1 MSISS
6 SSMERTA
13 QAAVALDAKKEA
25 IDALAERGERTLEE
39 AAADKASVRA
49 QIPTKREW
57 RVNMRVLVGSLAAIA
72 LVLAFLRAIPEQGW
86 VVWLFKIPPIPA
98 TVGDIATVLG
108 PLLAVSVA
116 VERLLETAFDAF
128 EQSARAVADVLAA
141 PKEALDWIG
150 REYQTAYEAAKE
162 AAEAMGVDATD
173 AALAK
178 LAGAEDR
185 LAKAEAR
192 VRSWTGAPEYIAW
205 KRALCIWAGL
215 VVGLAVAILGDLG
228 MIRTIGA
235 PAPRLLDM
243 VVTGLVI
250 GAGPGPMHALIGI
263 LQSGKDAANNLA
275 ALAKGKTE
283 ELKAAAE
290 TLKSAAGEGGGS

>member
-1 MSISS
+1 
-6 SSMERTA
+6 MERTA
-13 QAAVALDAKKEA
+13 QMAATLDAEIKA
-25 IDALAERGERTLEE
+25 IESLVEKGEKTPEE
-39 AAADKASVRA
+39 AAAEKERVRA
-49 QIPTKREW
+49 EIPTKRRW
-57 RVNMRVLVGSLAAIA
+57 RVNMRVLVGVLAVIALAIA
-72 LVLAFLRAIPEQGW
+72 LLRAIPEEGW
-86 VVWLFKIPPIPA
+86 VVWLFTIPPLPE

-116 VERLLETAFDAF
+116 VERLLEAAFDAF
-128 EQSARAVADVLAA
+128 EQSARAVADILAA

-150 REYQTAYEAAKE
+150 REYQAAYEAAKN
-162 AAEAMGVDATD
+162 AADAVGVGGTD
-173 AALAK
+173 AALAS
-178 LAGAEDR
+178 LAAAEGR

-215 VVGLAVAILGDLG
+215 LVGLGVAILGDLG

-275 ALAKGKTE
+275 ALAKGKTD

-290 TLKSAAGEGGGS
+290 ALKSAAGEGGSS

>member
-1 MSISS
+1 MTISG

-13 QAAVALDAKKEA
+13 QMAATLDAEIKA
-25 IDALAERGERTLEE
+25 IDALVEKGEKTPEE
-39 AAADKASVRA
+39 AAAEKERVRA
-49 QIPTKREW
+49 EIPAKRRW
-57 RVNMRVLVGSLAAIA
+57 RVNMRVLVGVLAVIALAIA
-72 LVLAFLRAIPEQGW
+72 LLRAIPEQGW
-86 VVWLFKIPPIPA
+86 VVWLFTIPPLPE

-141 PKEALDWIG
+141 PAETLDWIG
-150 REYQTAYEAAKE
+150 REYQAAYEAAKE
-162 AAEAMGVDATD
+162 AADAVGVEAADG
-173 AALAK
+173 ALAK
-178 LAGAEDR
+178 LAAAEER

-215 VVGLAVAILGDLG
+215 ATGLAVAILGDLG

-243 VVTGLVI
+243 LVTGLVI

-283 ELKAAAE
+283 ELTAAAE
-290 TLKSAAGEGGGS
+290 TLKSAAGEGGSS

>member
-1 MSISS
+1 MVISS

-13 QAAVALDAKKEA
+13 QVAAKLEAAKTLDRLVEEGAKTP
-25 IDALAERGERTLEE
+25 DE
-39 AAADKASVRA
+39 AAAEKERLLKQPAR
-49 QIPTKREW
+49 KKW
-57 RVNMRVLVGSLAAIA
+57 RVNMRVLLGALLLIA
-72 LVLAFLRAIPEQGW
+72 LAMAALRAAAEPNGLA
-86 VVWLFKIPPIPA
+86 WLFAVVPA
-98 TVGDIATVLG
+98 AGVAGDIAVVLG

-150 REYQTAYEAAKE
+150 REYQAAYEAA
-162 AAEAMGVDATD
+162 AAAASTVGQDASD
-173 AALAK
+173 EALAK
-178 LAGAEDR
+178 LAAAEAR
-185 LAKAEAR
+185 LAQAEAR
-192 VRSWTGAPEYIAW
+192 VRAWTSAPEYVAW

-215 VVGLAVAILGDLG
+215 VVGLGVAIFGDLG
-228 MIRTIGA
+228 MLRIIGA

-263 LQSGKDAANNLA
+263 IQSGKDAANNLA
-275 ALAKGKTE
+275 DLARSKAA
-283 ELKAAAE
+283 ELKAAADA
-290 TLKSAAGEGGGS
+290 LKKA

>member
-1 MSISS
+1 
-6 SSMERTA
+6 MERTA
-13 QAAVALDAKKEA
+13 QMAAKLDAEIKAIEA
-25 IDALAERGERTLEE
+25 RVETGERTPEE
-39 AAADKASVRA
+39 ATAEKARMRAA
-49 QIPTKREW
+49 IPAKRRW
-57 RVNMRVLVGSLAAIA
+57 RVNMRALVGALAAIA
-72 LVLAFLRAIPEQGW
+72 LVVAVLRAIPEEGW
-86 VVWLFKIPPIPA
+86 VVWLFTIPPVPA
-98 TVGDIATVLG
+98 TAGDIATVLG

-116 VERLLETAFDAF
+116 VERLLETAFEAF

-150 REYQTAYEAAKE
+150 REYQAAYEAAKQ
-162 AAEAMGVDATD
+162 AAEAVGVGGSD

-178 LAGAEDR
+178 LAGAEER

-192 VRSWTGAPEYIAW
+192 VRSWTGAPEYVAW

-263 LQSGKDAANNLA
+263 LQSGKDAASNLA

-283 ELKAAAE
+283 ELKAAADAM
-290 TLKSAAGEGGGS
+290 KSASSENGGS